1 MTKVICFDLEGPL
14 SPQDNAYEVMGL
26 LKDGHNIFEVLSRY
40 DDILT
45 LEKREGYEPGDTLSL
60 IVPFLIHHGITS
72 DDIKKVSSEARI
84 LDGVKETMDA
94 LKKTGWDPHIISTS
108 YEQHALSI
116 AAKIGIP
123 RYKVYCTK
131 LPLEKL
137 RKETDNTGSALVDE
151 VEKDILKDLYPALS
165 SPDDQKIKARLDRFF
180 REDLP
185 KTSLGK
191 AMKEVR
197 VVGGQRKM
205 DAVSEIAKKADRG
218 IDEVIAVGDSIT
230 DYKMLGTVK
239 TEGGVA
245 VAFNGNQYS
254 LPYANVGLASTDMRM
269 LLVIIEGYECGQKKG
284 ALSVAKDWEDHRE
297 EFLKNPQGIDEDS
310 APEMVRRLLTDKRSD
325 KGFMQP
331 YFHVLEGIDEKKMSE
346 VLAIHKKARSLVRG
360 DAAKLG

>member
-26 LKDGHNIFEVLSRY
+26 IKDGRNIFEVLSRY

-45 LEKREGYEPGDTLSL
+45 LEKKEGYEPGDTLSL
-60 IVPFLIHHGITS
+60 IVPFLIQHGITT
-72 DDIKKVSSEARI
+72 DDIKKVSSSARI
-84 LDGVKETMDA
+84 VDGVKETMEE

-108 YEQHALSI
+108 YEPHALSI

-123 RYKVYCTK
+123 RHKVYCTK
-131 LPLEKL
+131 LPLEKM
-137 RKETDNTGSALVDE
+137 RKEADNTGTALVE
-151 VEKDILKDLYPALS
+151 EAEKDILKDLYPALS
-165 SPDDQKIKARLDRFF
+165 NSDDKKIKTRLDRFF
-180 REDLP
+180 WEDLP

-191 AMKEVR
+191 NMKEVK

-205 DAVSEIAKKADRG
+205 DAASEIAKKADRG

-230 DYKMLGTVK
+230 DYKMLGTVRDA
-239 TEGGVA
+239 GGVA

-284 ALSVAKDWEDHRE
+284 ALSVVKEWEDHRE
-297 EFLKNPQGIDEDS
+297 EFLKNPRGIDEDL
-310 APEMVRRLLTDKRSD
+310 APEIVRRLLADKQSD

-331 YFHVLEGIDEKKMSE
+331 YYHVLEGLDEKKMEE
-346 VLAIHKKARSLVRG
+346 VRAIHKKARSLVRG
-360 DAAKLG
+360 EAAKLG